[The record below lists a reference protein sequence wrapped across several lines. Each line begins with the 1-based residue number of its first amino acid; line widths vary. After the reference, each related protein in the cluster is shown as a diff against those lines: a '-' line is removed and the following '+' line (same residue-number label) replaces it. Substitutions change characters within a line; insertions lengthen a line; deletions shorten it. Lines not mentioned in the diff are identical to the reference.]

1 VVGAAL
7 MPLRLR
13 TTSMPNAKLNDI
25 QFILLVTANRRAAGN
40 LLPWPRSLGN
50 HADDIPAAVTSLLG
64 RKLIEEVEVANSRY
78 ARRSKGGKRWGLI
91 ITEAGRTLVQAET
104 GSEGGSQP
112 PSPQVVPPPE
122 AVSADD
128 GFSAVRCGTKL
139 ALVIKMLSRK
149 NGVTIAELMAAT
161 GWLPH
166 TTRATLS
173 GLRKKGH
180 SIATDK
186 TNDVT
191 RYRMAGA
198 VQS

>member
-1 VVGAAL
+1 
-7 MPLRLR
+7 
-13 TTSMPNAKLNDI
+13 MPNAKLNDI

-40 LLPWPRSLGN
+40 VLPWPRSLEN
-50 HADDIPAAVTSLLG
+50 HADDIPAAVTSLLR
-64 RKLIEEVEVANSRY
+64 RKLIEEVEVKNSRH
-78 ARRSKGGKRWGLI
+78 ARRSKRGKRRGLI

-112 PSPQVVPPPE
+112 PTLPVAAPPE
-122 AVSADD
+122 TVSAD
-128 GFSAVRCGTKL
+128 GQSPAAFRAGTKL
-139 ALVIKMLSRK
+139 ALVIEMLNRK

-186 TNDVT
+186 TDDVT

>member
-1 VVGAAL
+1 L
-7 MPLRLR
+7 
-13 TTSMPNAKLNDI
+13 TS
-25 QFILLVTANRRAAGN
+25 T
-40 LLPWPRSLGN
+40 SS
-50 HADDIPAAVTSLLG
+50 TSL
-64 RKLIEEVEVANSRY
+64 
-78 ARRSKGGKRWGLI
+78 RRSKGGKRRGLI

-112 PSPQVVPPPE
+112 PAPSVAAPPE
-122 AVSADD
+122 NVSADD

-139 ALVIKMLSRK
+139 ALVIEMLSRK

-180 SIATDK
+180 SIVTDK
-186 TNDVT
+186 TDDVT

>member
-1 VVGAAL
+1 
-7 MPLRLR
+7 
-13 TTSMPNAKLNDI
+13 MPNTKLNDI
-25 QFILLVTANRRAAGN
+25 QFILLVTASRRAAGN

-50 HADDIPAAVTSLLG
+50 HADDIPAAVTSLL
-64 RKLIEEVEVANSRY
+64 RRRLIEEVEVANPRH
-78 ARRSKGGKRWGLI
+78 ARRSKGGRRWGLI

-112 PSPQVVPPPE
+112 AGPPVAAPPKN
-122 AVSADD
+122 VSADD
-128 GFSAVRCGTKL
+128 GFSAVRSNTKL
-139 ALVIKMLSRK
+139 ALVIEMLKWK

-180 SIATDK
+180 SIVTDK
-186 TNDVT
+186 ADDVT